1 MDQEGLEGLDSFT
14 LARRVWIEATRRA
27 VMPPMAPPPAPMS
40 LLSAMPVASSTSRGL
55 QEADQARAFQAAWE
69 AGWKAAEARVGS
81 KAGTCVPRLMWSSGT
96 RIRGLTS
103 ENA

>member
-27 VMPPMAPPPAPMS
+27 VMPPMTPPPAPMS
-40 LLSAMPVASSTSRGL
+40 LLSAMPVAPSTSRDL

-69 AGWKAAEARVGS
+69 AGWKAGRSAGWQQGWDLRSAVDVVVWYVNSRVD
-81 KAGTCVPRLMWSSGT
+81 L
-96 RIRGLTS
+96 
-103 ENA
+103 